1 MRTNGIGRTLA
12 VMTVMAWAA
21 LGTGCPRASEQAVPD
36 PAQAKELEAARKRLR
51 TAIWTLRKMGLE
63 PILLTRDDGYLI
75 DPTVVVARR

>member
-1 MRTNGIGRTLA
+1 MLTFDELIAAGWPGERIGA
-12 VMTVMAWAA
+12 
-21 LGTGCPRASEQAVPD
+21 
-36 PAQAKELEAARKRLR
+36 EAARKRLR